1 MRSLFTIFLL
11 FLANAGQAA
20 AIHCDVVDGD
30 TVVVSMKTPHPEEAL
45 VYRPS
50 GETVWLHTSSQYLPR
65 GTARFGELGK
75 WVISRDSTGTVWVD
89 GKAKVQPVIRE
100 EGRYHL
106 YIAEN
111 AETEPENT
119 YFIECYFV
127 IGKDKGA
134 DD

>member
-1 MRSLFTIFLL
+1 MRPLATIFLL

-45 VYRPS
+45 IYRPS
-50 GETVWLHTSSQYLPR
+50 GETVWLHTSSQYLPK
-65 GTARFGELGK
+65 GVARFGDLGK
-75 WVISRDSTGTVWVD
+75 WVISPDSTGTVWVD
-89 GKAKVQPVIRE
+89 GKAKVQPVIKE
-100 EGRYHL
+100 QGRYHL

-127 IGKDKGA
+127 IGKKQELGH
-134 DD
+134 